1 MKKLTTL
8 DLAVGKWGFEDPRT
22 IAIAFLEE
30 EGAHELAEDLWRV
43 CSEEEDEQSSFF
55 DRPTP
60 NAPGGILE
68 FRHFAQK
75 IEQKH
80 FEICAKLFSRNS

>member
-1 MKKLTTL
+1 MKKPTAL
-8 DLAVGKWGFEDPRT
+8 DLAIGKWGFEDPRT
-22 IAIAFLEE
+22 IAIAYFEE
-30 EGAHELAEDLWRV
+30 DGEYKLARDLWRL
-43 CSEEEDEQSSFF
+43 CSEEGDEQSSFF